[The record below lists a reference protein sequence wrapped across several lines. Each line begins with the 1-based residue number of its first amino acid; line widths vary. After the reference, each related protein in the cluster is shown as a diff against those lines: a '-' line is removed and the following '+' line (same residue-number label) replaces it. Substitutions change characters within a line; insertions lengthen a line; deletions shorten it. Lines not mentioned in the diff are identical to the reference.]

1 MRTKDCN
8 KEGSE
13 GKRTDGP
20 FFILELDEGTWKSP
34 WTSHR
39 KVGSQ
44 SPGDTNNT
52 TYMVCLSGRDKLS
65 SLFPSCEDLPQYQG
79 IPQFCQWEKLC
90 RGTMPHSHT
99 IYFRFWWCFFPSLF
113 SKLASSIAVPSGA
126 SNYYVKMPQ
135 TDKVAKQ
142 RYCLDQPCLLAV
154 FQQCNTEKKAIL

>member
-65 SLFPSCEDLPQYQG
+65 ACFLHVKTYHSIRASLSFVSGRNFAGAQCHIPTPFTLGFDDVSFQVFSLSLLP
-79 IPQFCQWEKLC
+79 PLLC
-90 RGTMPHSHT
+90 PLGPLIIM
-99 IYFRFWWCFFPSLF
+99 
-113 SKLASSIAVPSGA
+113 
-126 SNYYVKMPQ
+126 
-135 TDKVAKQ
+135 
-142 RYCLDQPCLLAV
+142 
-154 FQQCNTEKKAIL
+154 